1 MISLSKTWKSM
12 ARAFEAIARA
22 RVQSTLLTLGPEWAG
37 KYGYSWTALRGG
49 IDGWPWREPVEEK
62 ALEPAEEKAEEK
74 EIRRAIRE
82 LDRLNDRELRELG
95 LARSG
100 IEYAV
105 RFGHPDR
112 DFKFTLDSRD
122 EAA

>member
-1 MISLSKTWKSM
+1 MINLSKTWQSM
-12 ARAFEAIARA
+12 ERYFETVARA

-49 IDGWPWREPVEEK
+49 IEGWPWRQPVEEE
-62 ALEPAEEKAEEK
+62 AREPVEEKAEEK

-82 LDRLNDRELRELG
+82 LDRLNDRELG